1 MPRIKTVLA
10 EAIKSLQSVS
20 DSALLDSEILL
31 YTALGKDRTYLR
43 TWPEQTL
50 SPEQIETYQKLL
62 QERQQGKPIAY
73 IIGKREFWS
82 LDFLTTPDV
91 LIPRPETELLIE
103 LSLNRIPIRQPYHV
117 LDLGTGSGIIAVTLA
132 TERPEATITA
142 TDISSA
148 ALTIAQLNAAK
159 HKTES
164 IRFYQSCWFEDLP
177 LGKFDLILSNPP
189 YLAEDDE
196 HLMQGDLRFEPITAL
211 IADQNGLGDITTIA
225 EIARTRLQPNGHLMI
240 EHGCDQGL
248 AVRSLFIDLGYHFV
262 QTHQDLAGLSRVT
275 SGQY

>member
-1 MPRIKTVLA
+1 MPRIETVLA
-10 EAIKSLQSVS
+10 DAIKSLQSVS

-62 QERQQGKPIAY
+62 HERQQGKPIAY

-82 LDFLTTPDV
+82 LDFLTTRDV

-103 LSLNRIPIRQPYHV
+103 LSLNRIPISQPYHV

-132 TERPEATITA
+132 TERPKATITA

-148 ALTIAQLNAAK
+148 ALTIAQLNAVK

-164 IRFYQSCWFEDLP
+164 IRFYQSSWFEGVP

-196 HLMQGDLRFEPITAL
+196 HLVQGDLRFEPINAL

-225 EIARTRLQPNGHLMI
+225 ENARTRLQLNGHLMI

-248 AVRSLFIDLGYHFV
+248 AVRSLFISLGYHSV
-262 QTHQDLAGLSRVT
+262 QTHEDLAGLPRVT

>member
-1 MPRIKTVLA
+1 MPRIKNVLA
-10 EAIKSLQSVS
+10 EATKSLQSVS

-31 YTALGKDRTYLR
+31 CAVLGKERTYLR
-43 TWPEQTL
+43 TWPEKTL
-50 SPEQIETYQKLL
+50 SPEQIETYRKLL
-62 QERQQGKPIAY
+62 HERQQGKPIAY
-73 IIGKREFWS
+73 IVGKREFWS

-91 LIPRPETELLIE
+91 LIPRPETELLVE
-103 LSLNRIPIRQPYHV
+103 LSLNRIPINHPYHV
-117 LDLGTGSGIIAVTLA
+117 LDLGTGSGIIAITLA
-132 TERPEATITA
+132 TERPEVTITA

-148 ALTIAQLNAAK
+148 ALTIAQLNAVK
-159 HKTES
+159 HKAKS
-164 IRFYQSCWFEDLP
+164 IRFYQSRWFEDVP
-177 LGKFDLILSNPP
+177 PGKFDLILSNPP

-196 HLMQGDLRFEPITAL
+196 HLIRGDLRFEPVTAL

-225 EIARTRLQPNGHLMI
+225 QNARTRLQPHGHLMI

-248 AVRSLFIDLGYHFV
+248 AVRSLFIDLGYRSV